1 MIKYLLTAIMVAS
14 SMGMAQASTIDLTD
28 GIYSNETYDFAGP
41 VNFFQEN
48 VDGVTFSFSAGQFRA
63 IGPWSGNAIVP
74 SSRAI
79 AIGGGGGS
87 STSFTLMASAD
98 VSLEAFWGFGQ
109 QYNTNPIFDVTGTGV
124 SSTGN
129 TFGTVGFVGTAT
141 PGSNSFVG
149 GPLSLLA
156 NTLYTFTVTN
166 SGLSTQGYLMSIDF
180 TSSTST
186 VPLPA
191 GLPLLMG
198 GLGVL
203 GLVGRK
209 RRKA

>member
-1 MIKYLLTAIMVAS
+1 
-14 SMGMAQASTIDLTD
+14 
-28 GIYSNETYDFAGP
+28 
-41 VNFFQEN
+41 
-48 VDGVTFSFSAGQFRA
+48 
-63 IGPWSGNAIVP
+63 
-74 SSRAI
+74 
-79 AIGGGGGS
+79 
-87 STSFTLMASAD
+87 
-98 VSLEAFWGFGQ
+98 
-109 QYNTNPIFDVTGTGV
+109 
-124 SSTGN
+124 
-129 TFGTVGFVGTAT
+129 VGFVGTAT